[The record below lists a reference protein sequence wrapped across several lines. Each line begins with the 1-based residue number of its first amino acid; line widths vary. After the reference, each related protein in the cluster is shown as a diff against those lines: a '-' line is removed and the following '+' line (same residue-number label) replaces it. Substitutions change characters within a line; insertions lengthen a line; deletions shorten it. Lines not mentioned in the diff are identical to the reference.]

1 MRRLLGQVGG
11 GFWRRAVQAFSFLL
25 RLAMLAAVLLGVG
38 LAALG
43 WRLAQGP
50 LAIPS
55 IAAVN
60 EAVAARLTGM
70 APGVRITFGQA
81 WVAWE
86 GWQDGAPRPLL
97 LRLDALRAV
106 DGGGVTRA
114 SLASAEVTLAAG
126 PLLRGVVAPERVVL
140 RDPAVSLQRDMEGDL
155 SLDLGVA
162 PETGLAPA
170 GDGQDRA
177 SLEAGTQA
185 LARALRGPGADS
197 PLASLRELRIESG
210 LVQVRDDPL
219 RFNWSL
225 DEVGLSLT
233 RGEDGALGMAG
244 SGALLVGGQRIPV
257 RIIGRATG
265 DPPVAEAA
273 LEIDA
278 VSPAALALALPSFR
292 ALSVLEAELGARLSG
307 RYDFGDGRF
316 TGRAELWSARGQVVA
331 TDRRIPFEGARLV
344 LSNDGA
350 RLELE
355 RAELTI
361 PAMRPG
367 ARPTRLSAT
376 GVADRRDDLW
386 QGQVEV
392 GLDQVA
398 VVDLDRL
405 WPGDLVV
412 GVRAWLVENLTA
424 GVGRD
429 GRWVVKGE
437 MGPGLPQ
444 PRMTEVSGT
453 LRAEGA
459 TVHWLRPIPP
469 LEGVEGTVTFSLPEV
484 VVQARAQRQSGT
496 GLSVPEARVRL
507 FDLDVDAEKMEVD
520 GRVTGPLADVLTI
533 VRHPRLHLFDKRPLE
548 LGAAGG
554 AVDAR
559 LNVTTPLKK
568 DLRTDEVGVS
578 ATGRVING
586 RIADFIRGQPV
597 ERADLDVQVDL
608 AGMKLSGNARLGPIP
623 GRLEAQLDFRNGPPS
638 QVTERVRVEG
648 RAEAADLRAL
658 GVEAAPYAT
667 GPLNYVAQVERHRSR
682 EAEVTVRAEL
692 RDTRLALRPFDYAK
706 APGVPARAEGM
717 LRFRGDELVALEG
730 VRVEGPALDVRGGVA
745 FGRGSGVYGADVL
758 EARVGNS
765 RFSGRFVS
773 PQSPG
778 EAWDIQV
785 RGTLLDARGLLRERR
800 RQEGRGG
807 GGENAVRV
815 EAVFDRVRLEEGRE
829 LAPVQAALFMDAR
842 GVLRELRA
850 SGRGLRGGGFEA
862 VVVPRGAGRAMEARV
877 EGLGTLLRD
886 IGLFDALDDGSFHVS
901 GEWPGNAPGS
911 PLTGVAELRD
921 FGVREA
927 ASIGKVLQALSIYGI
942 PEAAR
947 GPGLRFTVA
956 SAPFTLTPQALTLRE
971 ARAVSASLGITVE
984 GRILR
989 EAERY
994 DLRGTVI
1001 PSYALN
1007 SALGRIPGI
1016 GRLFTAERNGGVF
1029 AANFRMTG
1037 KLDDPDFQI
1046 DPLSILAPGALRG
1059 LFGGRGE

>member
-1 MRRLLGQVGG
+1 MGALSFLFRLL
-11 GFWRRAVQAFSFLL
+11 L
-25 RLAMLAAVLLGVG
+25 LAALLLGVG

-50 LAIPS
+50 LALPS
-55 IAAVN
+55 IPAVN

-86 GWQDGAPRPLL
+86 GWQDGAPAPLR

-106 DGGGVTRA
+106 DAGGATRA
-114 SLASAEVTLAAG
+114 SLASAEVTLAAA
-126 PLLRGVVAPERVVL
+126 PLVRGVVAPERVVL
-140 RDPAVSLQRDMEGDL
+140 RDPAVSLQRNREGDL
-155 SLDLGVA
+155 TLDLGVA
-162 PETGLAPA
+162 PEAPPPGEGA
-170 GDGQDRA
+170 KEETPRE
-177 SLEAGTQA
+177 SLEAGREA
-185 LARALRGPGADS
+185 LARALRGPGTDS

-233 RGEDGALGMAG
+233 RAEDGTLGMAG
-244 SGALLVGGQRIPV
+244 SGSLLVGGQQIPV
-257 RIIGRATG
+257 RIIGRAAG

-316 TGRAELWSARGQVVA
+316 TGRAELRSERGQVVA

-355 RAELTI
+355 RAELAI
-361 PAMRPG
+361 PALRPG
-367 ARPTRLSAT
+367 ARPTRVSAT
-376 GVADRRDDLW
+376 GSADRKGEVW

-398 VVDLDRL
+398 VVDLERL
-405 WPGDLVV
+405 WPSDLAVN
-412 GVRAWLVENLTA
+412 VRAWLVENLTA

-429 GRWVVKGE
+429 GRWTLRGE

-444 PRMTEVSGT
+444 PRVTALDGT

-469 LEGVEGTVTFSLPEV
+469 LEGADGLITFTLPEV
-484 VVQARAQRQSGT
+484 VVQARANRQSGT

-507 FDLDVDAEKMEVD
+507 FDLDVDAEKMELE

-554 AVDAR
+554 SVDAR
-559 LNVTTPLKK
+559 LSVTTPLKK
-568 DLRTDEVGVS
+568 DLRTEEVGVS

-597 ERADLDVQVDL
+597 ERADLEVQVDL

-667 GPLNYVAQVERHRSR
+667 GPLGYVAQVERHRSR
-682 EAEVTVRAEL
+682 EAEVAVRADL
-692 RDTRLALRPFDYAK
+692 RDTRLALRPFDYVK
-706 APGVPARAEGM
+706 APGVAARAEGV
-717 LRFRGDELVALEG
+717 LRFRGDELVALDE
-730 VRVEGPALDVRGGVA
+730 VRVEGPALSVRGGVA
-745 FGRGSGVYGADVL
+745 FGRGSGIYGADVI
-758 EARVGNS
+758 EARIGGS
-765 RFSGRFVS
+765 RFTGRFAS
-773 PQSPG
+773 PGGPG
-778 EAWDIQV
+778 EAWDIRV

-800 RQEGRGG
+800 RGAGG
-807 GGENAVRV
+807 GSGGAETAVRV
-815 EAVFDRVRLEEGRE
+815 EAAFDRVLLEEGRE

-886 IGLFDALDDGSFHVS
+886 IGLFDALDDGAFHAS
-901 GEWPGNAPGS
+901 GEWPSNAPGA

-1007 SALGRIPGI
+1007 SALGRLPGI

-1037 KLDDPDFQI
+1037 KLDDPDFQL

-1059 LFGGRGE
+1059 LLGGPGD